1 MSNIRNI
8 LITLF
13 VLGLAA
19 CCGGCSYVSV
29 EAGEEGVMT
38 YKPWIFGHGGVDSNP
53 IKTGAI
59 WTVWSTSVNRYNIK
73 PKKITETFI
82 DLTAKDNVAIDF
94 NAYLTVQVVAGK
106 SPVLH
111 EFSGKRWYENKVKD
125 VFRTIVRNEG
135 RTRSSIELRT
145 NPKIINASQK
155 AILKNIRKHLKDTG
169 LPVIATKV
177 VIGKV
182 IPPKEVLVEA
192 ERTAAQKQRVKTQN
206 ARVLAERSRK
216 AAEVAKALADK
227 AYADKFKMTTAQF
240 LKNKELDIIKDKKNV
255 TVIMGNA
262 APYFNIMRKLK

>member
-1 MSNIRNI
+1 MKKS
-8 LITLF
+8 LIILF

-19 CCGGCSYVSV
+19 CCGGCSYSAVD
-29 EAGEEGVMT
+29 AGEEGVMT
-38 YKPWIFGHGGVDSNP
+38 YKPWIFGHGGVDPEP

-59 WTVWSTSVNRYNIK
+59 WTVWSTSVDRYNIK
-73 PKKITETFI
+73 PLKITEQFV

-94 NAYLTVQVVAGK
+94 NAYLTVQVMAGK

-111 EFSGKRWYENKVKD
+111 EFSGKQWYENKVKD
-125 VFRTIVRNEG
+125 VFRTMVRNEG

-145 NPKIINASQK
+145 KPDIIEASQ
-155 AILKNIRKHLKDTG
+155 AMIFKNIRKHLKDTN
-169 LPVIATKV
+169 LPIVVTKV

-206 ARVLAERSRK
+206 ARTLAERSRK
-216 AAEVAKALADK
+216 AAEVAKAQADK
-227 AYADKFKMTTAQF
+227 AYTDKFHMTTNQF

-262 APYFNIMRKLK
+262 APYFKIK